1 MAPSFCLSVHWFICC
16 LKLMVAG
23 AYHVSYSGR
32 TYWLNYHQNWCKT
45 VVICMCCLV
54 IASVSMLH
62 TIILIVEYCKNC

>member
-1 MAPSFCLSVHWFICC
+1 
-16 LKLMVAG
+16 MVAG